1 MLKKK
6 IISYLSMP
14 ISGWF
19 LYCWF
24 LITFFLISLLAYEY
38 AYFKNRA
45 EELCQLRDDYSTY
58 ILALKKLIVE
68 HSSIDNNDKKKK

>member
-1 MLKKK
+1 MLKKFF
-6 IISYLSMP
+6 ISY
-14 ISGWF
+14 SGVPVSRWF

-24 LITFFLISLLAYEY
+24 LITFFLVSLLIYEY

-58 ILALKKLIVE
+58 VLALKKLVVE
-68 HSSIDNNDKKKK
+68 YSSADNSDKKKS